1 MLGDHELEALRDIER
16 RLRWDSPELAR
27 LFSTVGALPAK
38 SRRKRARARMLVAA
52 AGLNRE
58 KLADM
63 TTPDDRA
70 SDDHRAELIRQTAE
84 LKDVAGRVGLD
95 VAFRE
100 PREDLE
106 DATAATMFVVW
117 RRGEPMPTGDDQS
130 LLTFDQARDFIA
142 RYTDVP
148 TPRDGRA

>member
-1 MLGDHELEALRDIER
+1 M
-16 RLRWDSPELAR
+16 
-27 LFSTVGALPAK
+27 
-38 SRRKRARARMLVAA
+38 
-52 AGLNRE
+52 NRE

-100 PREDLE
+100 PGADLE

-130 LLTFDQARDFIA
+130 FLTFDQARDFIA

-148 TPRDGRA
+148 TPRDGRACDLRFRVHRVNDVCGR

>member
-1 MLGDHELEALRDIER
+1 VITNSKPCATSSAGFDGTAQNWLGSSAPWSLASEE
-16 RLRWDSPELAR
+16 SPQACTGKNAR
-27 LFSTVGALPAK
+27 GGGGVY
-38 SRRKRARARMLVAA
+38 
-52 AGLNRE
+52 RE
-58 KLADM
+58 KLVDM

-70 SDDHRAELIRQTAE
+70 SDDQRAELIRQTAE

-117 RRGEPMPTGDDQS
+117 RRGEPMPTGNDQS
-130 LLTFDQARDFIA
+130 FLTFDQARDFIA

>member
-27 LFSTVGALPAK
+27 LFSTVEPCQ
-38 SRRKRARARMLVAA
+38 RRVAASVHGQECSAA

-117 RRGEPMPTGDDQS
+117 RRGEPMPTGNDQS
-130 LLTFDQARDFIA
+130 FLTFDQARDFIA

>member
-1 MLGDHELEALRDIER
+1 VWFRSSG
-16 RLRWDSPELAR
+16 SP
-27 LFSTVGALPAK
+27 
-38 SRRKRARARMLVAA
+38 ARASPAVAPQVAATGTPASKKRAA

-63 TTPDDRA
+63 TTPGDRA

-100 PREDLE
+100 PGEDLE

-117 RRGEPMPTGDDQS
+117 RRGEPMPTGNDQS
-130 LLTFDQARDFIA
+130 FLTFDQARDFIA

>member
-16 RLRWDSPELAR
+16 RLRLDSPELAR
-27 LFSTVGALPAK
+27 LFSTVEPCQ
-38 SRRKRARARMLVAA
+38 RRVAASVHARMLVAA
-52 AGLNRE
+52 AALTRE

-117 RRGEPMPTGDDQS
+117 RRGEPMPTGNDQS
-130 LLTFDQARDFIA
+130 FLTFDQARDFIA

>member
-1 MLGDHELEALRDIER
+1 MR
-16 RLRWDSPELAR
+16 
-27 LFSTVGALPAK
+27 
-38 SRRKRARARMLVAA
+38 VAA

-70 SDDHRAELIRQTAE
+70 DHRAELIRQTAE

-100 PREDLE
+100 RPEDLE
-106 DATAATMFVVW
+106 DATATTMFVVW
-117 RRGEPMPTGDDQS
+117 RRGEPMPTGNDQS
-130 LLTFDQARDFIA
+130 FLTFDQARDFIA

>member
-1 MLGDHELEALRDIER
+1 
-16 RLRWDSPELAR
+16 
-27 LFSTVGALPAK
+27 
-38 SRRKRARARMLVAA
+38 MLVAA

-117 RRGEPMPTGDDQS
+117 RRGEPMPTGNDQS
-130 LLTFDQARDFIA
+130 FLTFDQARDFIA

-148 TPRDGRA
+148 TPCDGRA

>member
-1 MLGDHELEALRDIER
+1 MWFHSSNSSVRA
-16 RLRWDSPELAR
+16 SPAVAPQMAA
-27 LFSTVGALPAK
+27 TGTPASK
-38 SRRKRARARMLVAA
+38 KRAAA

-100 PREDLE
+100 PREELE

-117 RRGEPMPTGDDQS
+117 RRGEPMPTGNDQS
-130 LLTFDQARDFIA
+130 FLTFDQARDFIA

>member
-27 LFSTVGALPAK
+27 LFSTVEPCQ
-38 SRRKRARARMLVAA
+38 RRVAASVRARMLVAA

-117 RRGEPMPTGDDQS
+117 RRGEPMPTGNDQS
-130 LLTFDQARDFIA
+130 FLTFDQARDFIA

>member
-1 MLGDHELEALRDIER
+1 MGQPRIGSALQHR
-16 RLRWDSPELAR
+16 
-27 LFSTVGALPAK
+27 GALPAK
-38 SRRKRARARMLVAA
+38 SRRKRAWARMLVAA

-117 RRGEPMPTGDDQS
+117 RRGEPMPAGDDQS
-130 LLTFDQARDFIA
+130 FLTFDQARDFIA